1 MEILGLFGA
10 GALAGLGVAVPLG
23 AIGLL
28 LVRQGV
34 TGGFAVGAAGA
45 AAVALVDT
53 VYCVVALGAGAVVA
67 PVLGR
72 WGGAAGLLAGA
83 VLVAIGVAGLLR
95 ERRRRTG
102 SRTRPEHQP
111 GPGSVRRP
119 APARF
124 FLLMLGLTAINPA
137 TLLYFAALITA
148 LRHTVAAAGGAAEAT
163 AFVAGVAIASLA
175 WQVGLVAAGAFW
187 GGRITPG
194 RQVLVGRA
202 GYLLVIVLG
211 AGAVLAAL
219 AAPATV

>member
-67 PVLGR
+67 PVLGE

-83 VLVAIGVAGLLR
+83 VLVALGVAGLLR
-95 ERRRRTG
+95 ERRRTAG
-102 SRTRPEHQP
+102 PADQP
-111 GPGSVRRP
+111 GGVGPP

-124 FLLMLGLTAINPA
+124 FLLMLGLTAINPV
-137 TLLYFAALITA
+137 TLLYFAALIAA
-148 LRHTVAAAGGAAEAT
+148 LRQTVAAAGGAAAAT
-163 AFVAGVAIASLA
+163 AFVAGVATASLA
-175 WQVGLVAAGAFW
+175 WQLGLVAAGAFW
-187 GGRITPG
+187 GGRITPRG
-194 RQVLVGRA
+194 QVLVGRA

-211 AGAVLAAL
+211 VGAVLAAL
-219 AAPATV
+219 AAPATA